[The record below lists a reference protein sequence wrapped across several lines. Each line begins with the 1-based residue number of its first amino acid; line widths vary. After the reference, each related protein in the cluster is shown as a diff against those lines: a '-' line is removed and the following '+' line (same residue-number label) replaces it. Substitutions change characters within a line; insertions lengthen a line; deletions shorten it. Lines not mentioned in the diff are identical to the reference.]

1 MNEHKFTGKA
11 DNYDKYRPSYP
22 DELLDWLYKN
32 TAAETVADIGAG
44 TGKFTACL
52 MQKPWSITAVEPN
65 SDMLEKLRS
74 NLPEVTVVQASAE
87 DTGLSASSFD
97 LITVA
102 QAFHW
107 FDKERFKTE
116 CQRLLKNGGR
126 LAIVWNERS
135 KTGFEAARDKIC
147 MKYCGSFH
155 SGHVFTGD
163 SRSDSDGDSFLRNE
177 YFTELEYFCMDY
189 FVPMTKDAYIG
200 DILSRSYA
208 LTEADEHYEDFLA
221 ELNALFDK
229 HQKDGLVTA
238 KYKSTCYLGRL

>member
-1 MNEHKFTGKA
+1 MNEQKFTGKA

-22 DELLDWLYKN
+22 EELIEWLYNN
-32 TAAETVADIGAG
+32 TAAERVADIGAG

-52 MQKPWSITAVEPN
+52 VKKPWSITAVEPN
-65 SDMLEKLRS
+65 SDMLEKLKVNMS
-74 NLPEVTVVQASAE
+74 EVSIVQASAE
-87 DTGLSASSFD
+87 DTELPEHSFQ

-116 CQRLLKNGGR
+116 CQRLLTDSGK

-135 KTGFEAARDKIC
+135 KTGLSAERDAVC
-147 MKYCGSFH
+147 MKYCGAFH

-163 SRSDSDGDSFLRNE
+163 SRFDGEGDSFLRNE
-177 YFTELEYFCMDY
+177 FFTELDYFCMDY
-189 FVPMTKDAYIG
+189 LVPMDREAFIG

-208 LTEADEHYEDFLA
+208 LSEQDERFTEFLG
-221 ELNALFDK
+221 ELNAVFDK
-229 HQKDGLVTA
+229 YQKDGLVTVE
-238 KYKSTCYLGRL
+238 YKSTCYLGRL

>member
-1 MNEHKFTGKA
+1 MNEHKFTGRA

-22 DELLDWLYKN
+22 EELLDWLYINTNAKN
-32 TAAETVADIGAG
+32 VADIGAG

-52 MQKPWSITAVEPN
+52 AKKPWNITAVEPN
-65 SDMLEKLRS
+65 SDMLDKLRI
-74 NLPEVTVVQASAE
+74 NLPEVIAVQASAE
-87 DTGLSASSFD
+87 NTGLPSDSFD

-107 FDKERFKTE
+107 FDKEQFKAE
-116 CQRLLKNGGR
+116 CQRLLKDDGR

-135 KTGFEAARDKIC
+135 KTGFEAERDKIC
-147 MKYCGSFH
+147 MKYCGAFH

-163 SRSDSDGDSFLRNE
+163 SRFDGDGDSFLRNE
-177 YFTELEYFCMDY
+177 YFTELEYFCTDY
-189 FVPMTKDAYIG
+189 FVPMTRGSYIG

-208 LTEADEHYEDFLA
+208 LTEADEQYKAFLT
-221 ELNALFDK
+221 ELNTVFDK